1 MIRLYEIWEI
11 NNFSD
16 AIVFTL
22 MYHDHS
28 SVKRCITLK
37 KKKNYFKKF
46 LQIINAINKFFLKK
60 LIFILLKKLIKL
72 LKVFITYYFFFLKN
86 YFHFFLIKID
96 ALYIY

>member
-1 MIRLYEIWEI
+1 
-11 NNFSD
+11 
-16 AIVFTL
+16 

-46 LQIINAINKFFLKK
+46 LQIINAINKFFFK